1 MRPGADGCMHPSE
14 RRAIARTIPGGSYKP
29 TMSESIE
36 QISFRLT
43 SSELAE
49 QERSVAALRSCA
61 GTILA
66 AASVAGS
73 FLAAA
78 AHRGSL
84 SFCNVTAMGC
94 FALCA
99 VSAISVLLPHR
110 FVFAFRGAALL
121 RSGVDRSGSHAYESE
136 TYRAAGMW
144 IEPQIQANRKRITAL
159 EELVAASC
167 VLLAVEVMLWTIAV
181 AS

>member
-1 MRPGADGCMHPSE
+1 
-14 RRAIARTIPGGSYKP
+14 
-29 TMSESIE
+29 MSESIE

-49 QERSVAALRSCA
+49 QERTVAALRSCA

-73 FLAAA
+73 FLAVAA
-78 AHRGSL
+78 QRGSL
-84 SFCNVTAMGC
+84 SFCDVAATGC
-94 FALCA
+94 FAICA
-99 VSAISVLLPHR
+99 MSAISVLLPHQ

-121 RSGVDRSGSHAYESE
+121 RAGTDRSGPHSYEDE
-136 TYRAAGMW
+136 AYRAAGMW
-144 IEPQIQANRKRITAL
+144 IEPQIHANRKRITAL
-159 EELVAASC
+159 EELVTASC
-167 VLLAVEVMLWTIAV
+167 ILLAVEVLLWTFAV